1 MSTLLTQYQ
10 HQFLI
15 FLLVLTRIAGL
26 ISTAPVFG
34 SQSAPLRIR
43 GLLAVALA
51 ILTAP
56 IYLDIPFEL
65 PSNLMQL
72 GALMLAEASL
82 GAILGI
88 GVMILFSGVMIVGQI
103 AGQMSGMQLANAVDP
118 NFQENTPLF
127 GQLLNLIATASFLCI
142 GGHRQL
148 LAALLDT
155 FAWMP
160 PGHASFPTGAVAAIM
175 EMVSQSFLL
184 GVRAGAPIMASLTIA
199 IIVMGLL
206 SRTLPQLNIIAVGFS
221 LNTMVMLGV
230 LMLTVA
236 STVLIFQSHVEPT
249 FDLIREMII
258 PIDS

>member
-1 MSTLLTQYQ
+1 MSALLIEYQ

-15 FLLVLTRIAGL
+15 FLLVLTRIGGL

-51 ILTAP
+51 ALTAP
-56 IYLDIPFEL
+56 IYLHTPLET
-65 PSNLMQL
+65 PANVMQL
-72 GALMLAEASL
+72 GALVLAEASL
-82 GAILGI
+82 GAILGL
-88 GVMILFSGVMIVGQI
+88 GVMILFTGVMIVGQI

-118 NFQENTPLF
+118 NFQENTPIF
-127 GQLLNLIATASFLCI
+127 GQLLNLIAVAVFLCM

-148 LAALLDT
+148 IKALLET
-155 FAWMP
+155 LTWMP
-160 PGHASFPTGAVAAIM
+160 PGHASFPTGAVAAIL
-175 EMVSQSFLL
+175 EMTSQSFLL
-184 GVRAGAPIMASLTIA
+184 GLRAGAPIMASLTIA
-199 IIVMGLL
+199 IVVMGLL

-236 STVLIFQSHVEPT
+236 STIVIFQSHVEPS
-249 FDLIREMII
+249 FDIIREMII
-258 PIDS
+258 PLE